1 VTDAGRPPSRTREDR
16 RAVRREVVTGVARAV
31 LTSAAI
37 ITAYYVIPVR
47 GGSGVDSAVR
57 VVIGAAAVP
66 LVAIWEVR
74 AVASAARPVIRA
86 IDALAVSVTT
96 MVVAFAVLYLNQ
108 SAQDPAAFTEHLGRT
123 DALYFTMTTLTTIGY
138 GDIAALTGT
147 ARVAV
152 MVQMLF
158 NVAVIGTS
166 ARLIVSTARRSG
178 GRPRPS

>member
-1 VTDAGRPPSRTREDR
+1 M
-16 RAVRREVVTGVARAV
+16 
-31 LTSAAI
+31 
-37 ITAYYVIPVR
+37 
-47 GGSGVDSAVR
+47 
-57 VVIGAAAVP
+57 
-66 LVAIWEVR
+66 
-74 AVASAARPVIRA
+74 IRA

-108 SAQDPAAFTEHLGRT
+108 SARDPAAFTEHLGRT